1 MCKEASFVL
10 TKDRAFFSKTS
21 DSHDQIIIEHD
32 LHADGVGGPN
42 VARVEI
48 VPPGGDYRLP
58 LDQWVYS
65 LDQDIVPE
73 WYDAEECEARVRQVL
88 PEWVAAKTVPPG
100 QVVGVEAGQVIVAN
114 YGTVTDNYGTVTYNY
129 GTVTYNRG
137 TVTNNWSG
145 GTVTDNC
152 GTVTNNWSGGTV
164 TDNRGTVT
172 YNRYGG
178 TVTNNWGTVTYNRGT
193 VTNNWYGGTVQTYVE
208 LPRSIN
214 MSSDAVI
221 IDRSRGTVVAHVGA
235 GDEPANAR
243 P

>member
-114 YGTVTDNYGTVTYNY
+114 YGTVTDN
-129 GTVTYNRG
+129 
-137 TVTNNWSG
+137 
-145 GTVTDNC
+145 
-152 GTVTNNWSGGTV
+152 
-164 TDNRGTVT
+164 RGTVT